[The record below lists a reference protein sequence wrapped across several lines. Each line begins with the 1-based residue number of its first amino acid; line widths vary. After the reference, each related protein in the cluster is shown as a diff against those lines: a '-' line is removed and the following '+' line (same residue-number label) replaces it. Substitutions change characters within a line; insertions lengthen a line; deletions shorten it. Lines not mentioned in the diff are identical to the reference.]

1 MNAAVLA
8 AAGFDIAHAFDPA
21 RAGIPIF
28 VDPARR
34 AGWLVGNTRA
44 LWPRFVAAR
53 RADAELDAA
62 DHPLDR
68 YTETAIARA
77 IAGDDARVW
86 LGHRRYDGR
95 GSAPAVSGAEGHRGG
110 IDDGAFPPLQRLAVA
125 TGLGALA
132 PTGLVIHPV
141 FGPWFALRAVIVE
154 PGEPPPAPPPL
165 APPCECG
172 APCLD
177 ALARAR
183 TTRGPDAW
191 RAWLAVRDACPV
203 GRDHRYDDD
212 QVLYHYGRNRD
223 RLA

>member
-1 MNAAVLA
+1 VDLAVLA
-8 AAGFDIAHAFDPA
+8 DAGFDLAHAFDPA
-21 RAGIPIF
+21 RAGIAMF
-28 VDPARR
+28 VDPARP

-53 RADAELDAA
+53 RADRELDAA
-62 DHPLDR
+62 EHPLER
-68 YTETAIARA
+68 YTEAAIERA
-77 IAGDDARVW
+77 LSGSHGRAW
-86 LGHRRYDGR
+86 FGHRTY
-95 GSAPAVSGAEGHRGG
+95 AEGTF
-110 IDDGAFPPLQRLAVA
+110 IPLQAVA
-125 TGLGALA
+125 VASGLGTLA

-154 PGEPPPAPPPL
+154 PGEPPPPRAPI
-165 APPCECG
+165 APACTCD

-177 ALARAR
+177 ALARAQAA
-183 TTRGPDAW
+183 RGPEAW

-203 GRDHRYDDD
+203 GRDHRYSDD